1 METMTKPSNIKRQ
14 HSVAFKLKVALEAI
28 KEADTVSQIASRY
41 SVHPTQIKTWKQK
54 VLDEGIAL
62 FEKHQGRELK
72 QKDDLIEQLY
82 TKIGQREIE
91 LDWLKKIWSL
101 STDQKRQLIVRGNL
115 NLTVIRQCELLH
127 LPRSTA
133 YYQPTDWITPWHIDA
148 MHKMDTIYTKYPTF
162 GSRRMKDQLKRWYG
176 QTISRKLV
184 SKLMQVMGVEAIY
197 QRPNTSTPHL
207 QHRIFPYLIKHITA
221 KSPNHIWGTDITYI
235 KINGT
240 WAYLVA
246 LLDWYSR
253 YVVSW
258 TLSDSMASDFCVEN
272 LQTGLK
278 IA

>member
-1 METMTKPSNIKRQ
+1 
-14 HSVAFKLKVALEAI
+14 
-28 KEADTVSQIASRY
+28 
-41 SVHPTQIKTWKQK
+41 
-54 VLDEGIAL
+54 
-62 FEKHQGRELK
+62 
-72 QKDDLIEQLY
+72 
-82 TKIGQREIE
+82 
-91 LDWLKKIWSL
+91 
-101 STDQKRQLIVRGNL
+101 
-115 NLTVIRQCELLH
+115 

-133 YYQPTDWITPWHIDA
+133 YYQPADWITLWHIDV

-176 QTISRKLV
+176 LTISRKLV
-184 SKLMQVMGVEAIY
+184 RKLMQVMGLEAIY
-197 QRPNTSTPHL
+197 QRPNTSRPHP

-221 KSPNHIWGTDITYI
+221 SHPNHIWGTDITYI

-272 LQTGLK
+272 LQTGLEIAQPHYHNSDQGSQFTAHEYVNTLQQYPNIEISMDGRGRCMDNIFTERLWRTVKYEEVYLRDYSSFADAKQSLTTFFTNYNTDMPHSSLAGNVPTDVYFEK
-278 IA
+278 IKLA